1 MSRPKSPEDA
11 LASAHRAN
19 LQRYK
24 VVPRRLICLS
34 GFASAGLVLAIA
46 YLNLGLEYATPIAV
60 FLAVNLSLPIV
71 LGYSSAVI
79 LGIWRDVRFEDAICS
94 LCIALFICIAIFC
107 WGNPKLIDGLVCWSL
122 IAAVLAVFGVRLG
135 LRSNRIRWD
144 GKVRGGLPLVSFHE
158 GTK

>member
-24 VVPRRLICLS
+24 VVPHRLIWLS
-34 GFASAGLVLAIA
+34 GVASAGLVLALA
-46 YLNLGLEYATPIAV
+46 FLNLGLEHTTPYALFFAIH
-60 FLAVNLSLPIV
+60 LSLPIL
-71 LGYSSAVI
+71 LGYLSAVV

-94 LCIALFICIAIFC
+94 LCVALFICIAIFY

-144 GKVRGGLPLVSFHE
+144 RKVRGGVLPVPFE
-158 GTK
+158 QGPI